1 MVGNTRIEH
10 GSSLMLDDA
19 SAICAVGAFLCYCS
33 GYQIMSNNTAIE
45 KKFQQTK
52 FPTGLSSNE
61 PRNLGRR
68 DFLI

>member
-1 MVGNTRIEH
+1 MRVKL
-10 GSSLMLDDA
+10 GSSLMLDNA
-19 SAICAVGAFLCYCS
+19 SAICAVGAFLCYYS
-33 GYQIMSNNTAIE
+33 GIQIMSNNTAIE
-45 KKFQQTK
+45 KKFEQTK